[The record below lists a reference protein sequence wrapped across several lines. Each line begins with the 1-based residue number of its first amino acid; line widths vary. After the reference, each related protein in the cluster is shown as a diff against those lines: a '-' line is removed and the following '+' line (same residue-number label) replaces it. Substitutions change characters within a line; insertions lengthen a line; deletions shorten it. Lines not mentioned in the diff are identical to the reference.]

1 MLNLNFGNTLG
12 KIEGGKFDKRIIYVD
27 PNSTESNEIDKSF
40 DHLIL
45 VDGGKFQQT
54 PDPKT
59 ERSVLYITGPSGSG
73 KSTYTSLYI
82 KQYQKL
88 HKKKNPIYIFSAI
101 GSDAVLDLL
110 KPKRIK
116 IDDDLVYD
124 PLDIEELSDSLVV
137 FDDID
142 VISNKKQREAVYS
155 ILNSILE
162 TGRHFKISVIV
173 TNHLSTNGND
183 TRRILNEAHSVTIF
197 PQSGSKRG
205 TIYLLKNYLG
215 LDNEDIKKIK
225 KVKSRWVT
233 IFTKFPQCVMSEK
246 QIWSL
251 TDNDDN

>member
-1 MLNLNFGNTLG
+1 MLNLNNIGHTLA
-12 KIEGGKFDKRIIYVD
+12 KIESGKYDKRIISIN
-27 PNSTESNEIDKSF
+27 PNMDEKNDIDKNF
-40 DHLIL
+40 DELIL
-45 VDGGKFQQT
+45 IDGKFQHI
-54 PDPKT
+54 PDPNT

-88 HKKKNPIYIFSAI
+88 HKKKNPVYIFSAI

-116 IDDDLVYD
+116 IDDDLIHD
-124 PLDIEELSDSLVV
+124 PIDIEELSHSLVV

-142 VISNKKQREAVYS
+142 VISNKKQREAVYN

-162 TGRHFKISVIV
+162 TGRHFNISCIV

-197 PQSGSKRG
+197 PSSGSKRG

-215 LDNEDIKKIK
+215 LENNDIKKVK
-225 KVKSRWVT
+225 KLKSRWVT
-233 IFTKFPQCVMSEK
+233 IFTKYPQCVMSEK
-246 QIWSL
+246 QIYSL
-251 TDNDDN
+251 NENE